1 MSTFFRQWARVFSRL
16 RKVSLVMLR
25 FRGRRPWAQ
34 PNRIYSPSLP
44 KPPPPPDPWG
54 RRILLGCAHGRRP
67 RKRSPTRDTLRSL
80 ENTRVHCLK
89 NVDTLDREEI
99 EASEKS
105 SEGVKVQNQFHVQ
118 KLRFRISSTCTK
130 TMSVVPKMSLTEK
143 ILPTNRGKH
152 TPVFRIDSRWPKSL
166 SEAQK

>member
-1 MSTFFRQWARVFSRL
+1 MGHDSKANRTL
-16 RKVSLVMLR
+16 K
-25 FRGRRPWAQ
+25 RREPRDRCNAH
-34 PNRIYSPSLP
+34 RSLP
-44 KPPPPPDPWG
+44 KSSFPS
-54 RRILLGCAHGRRP
+54 ILLGCAHGRRP

-105 SEGVKVQNQFHVQ
+105 SEGVEVQNQFHVH

-130 TMSVVPKMSLTEK
+130 IMSVVAKMSLTEK
-143 ILPTNRGKH
+143 IIPTNRGKH